1 MEDYAIEFRN
11 VSKIYKLSGKDK
23 KKSENKMFYAL
34 KDVSFRISKG
44 EVVGILGTNGSGKST
59 MATILAGIS
68 EIDSGEMIVNGE
80 QALIA
85 INTGLNNQLTGLENI
100 ELKGALLGLKQ
111 QRINEIINGVAEFA
125 EVGEFLYQR
134 VEK

>member
-44 EVVGILGTNGSGKST
+44 EVVGIL
-59 MATILAGIS
+59 
-68 EIDSGEMIVNGE
+68 
-80 QALIA
+80 
-85 INTGLNNQLTGLENI
+85 
-100 ELKGALLGLKQ
+100 
-111 QRINEIINGVAEFA
+111 
-125 EVGEFLYQR
+125 
-134 VEK
+134 